1 MNAFARC
8 GLALC
13 LGVLCGVAAFAA
25 RMDERCGAAAAPPP
39 AAADAPTPADEPAE
53 PAVFAFATDVLG
65 GKTTLSNGVEVTP
78 SDWPTLIVA
87 KIPRPNTPPE
97 RTPTCTGTLVGPNVI
112 LFAAHCV
119 DNPLGTRPRKATLAL
134 PGGAEAELRCEIHP
148 AYLKR
153 EPKFFDARGSE
164 DFALCLVDYHG
175 PLPPRLRTMQFDV
188 VDTQRPAQAGTAV
201 LMSGYGCSE
210 LRIVDGA
217 LDYSHEPAILR
228 IGNAVVDQPADLR
241 SEQPTYLSIRSAQ
254 GLTPAVCPGDSGA
267 PLFSHASVLAPD
279 SGRRIIGVNSSV
291 AVARRQDGAYDIIS
305 RIAATGNKTFHDW
318 AKAWLNRN
326 KGDKPV
332 ICGLNAEPGRRS
344 CRA

>member
-1 MNAFARC
+1 MNAFAGY
-8 GLALC
+8 GLAVC
-13 LGVLCGVAAFAA
+13 LGVLYGVPTVAAPVG
-25 RMDERCGAAAAPPP
+25 ERCASAAEAPPAS
-39 AAADAPTPADEPAE
+39 AAVTEPADESAE

-65 GKTTLSNGVEVTP
+65 GKTTLSNGVEVSP
-78 SDWPTLIVA
+78 GDWPTLIVA
-87 KIPRPNTPPE
+87 KMPRPNTPPE
-97 RTPTCTGTLVGPNVI
+97 RTPTCTGTLVGPNVV

-119 DNPLGTRPRKATLAL
+119 DNPLGTKPRRATLAL

-148 AYLKR
+148 AYLRR

-164 DFALCLVDYHG
+164 DFALCLIDYHG
-175 PLPPRLRTMQFDV
+175 PLPQRLRTMQFDV
-188 VDTQRPAQAGTAV
+188 VETQQPAPAGAAV

-241 SEQPTYLSIRSAQ
+241 ADQPTYLSIRSAQ

-267 PLFSHASVLAPD
+267 PLFSHATVLAPD
-279 SGRRIIGVNSSV
+279 GGRRIIGVNSSV
-291 AVARRQDGAYDIIS
+291 ALERRQDGAYDIIS

-318 AKAWLNRN
+318 AKGWLNRN
-326 KGDKPV
+326 KSDKPV